1 MLAGEKSGPQA
12 GNTPHSVILG
22 GRSCPS
28 MEESLLSGPYGKEKR
43 RQLCLVESDRLGG
56 RTHHHP
62 HLRLESPYQG
72 DCRHPG
78 AFQEVEPDFITLWG
92 VVVSS
97 MGGEFA
103 EIQALVRDK
112 TGETVGRRDGLRRE
126 LVGLPWWSN
135 GLRFLAPSAGGLGL
149 IPGQRTRFYMLQLR
163 VCMVQGIWL
172 AQPNKYILKKKKKK
186 GKRQA
191 LVTKLKWRLSPYPL

>member
-1 MLAGEKSGPQA
+1 M
-12 GNTPHSVILG
+12 
-22 GRSCPS
+22 
-28 MEESLLSGPYGKEKR
+28 
-43 RQLCLVESDRLGG
+43 ESDRLGG

-62 HLRLESPYQG
+62 HLRLESPYQW

-163 VCMVQGIWL
+163 VCMMQGIWL
-172 AQPNKYILKKKKKK
+172 AQPNKYILKKKKKRK
-186 GKRQA
+186 KTGACDQA
-191 LVTKLKWRLSPYPL
+191 EMETLPLSFIGRHMSLPIVFIPAHSLPLSSESLKSGD